1 MEGTIA
7 TILIFAGNF
16 APRGWLFCAGQPLSI
31 AEYDVLF
38 SLIGTT
44 YGGDGVQTFNLP
56 DLRGRA
62 PIGTGTFAGMFTVS
76 LGEKAGYESVT
87 LNSSQLPAH
96 NHVLQGKLAVSTA
109 NADGSNDPTRF
120 LANTSTN
127 VYAPPS
133 SGNGSVIGGASVALN
148 PAGSNAPISIV
159 QSYQVINYVICY
171 EGIYP
176 SRP

>member
-87 LNSSQLPAH
+87 LTTTCYRANLLCPPQMPMVPTIRPVSWPILPPTCMPHPAPAM
-96 NHVLQGKLAVSTA
+96 VL
-109 NADGSNDPTRF
+109 
-120 LANTSTN
+120 
-127 VYAPPS
+127 
-133 SGNGSVIGGASVALN
+133 
-148 PAGSNAPISIV
+148 
-159 QSYQVINYVICY
+159 
-171 EGIYP
+171 
-176 SRP
+176 